1 MGKNEKEFVSNNFNV
16 EPNAQN
22 FITKE
27 EEIQTQVDSLD
38 KREGIYNDLINE
50 YKIHFAKKSKHNR
63 GLKIAFF
70 CVLMSL
76 VALLIIGMIALCI
89 IVASKWNNFPQAI
102 IVIISSVVTILSTII
117 ALPTIICNYLFHKK
131 EDKDLL
137 DFIIKLNNK

>member
-1 MGKNEKEFVSNNFNV
+1 MDKNEKEFVSNNFNV

-22 FITKE
+22 FITNE

-50 YKIHFAKKSKHNR
+50 YKIHFAKKSEHNR

-76 VALLIIGMIALCI
+76 IALLIIGMITLCY
-89 IVASKWNNFPQAI
+89 IVASGPIKP
-102 IVIISSVVTILSTII
+102 ISADFDVMAVMTLS
-117 ALPTIICNYLFHKK
+117 APPP
-131 EDKDLL
+131 LL
-137 DFIIKLNNK
+137 SSISISYSPK